1 MVGLRRLGSPCEG
14 GLAGVEPAL
23 LFLVLF
29 PPPSAGALGLAGR
42 HRAGARFTT
51 DRQEAAVMKWVVGN
65 ASVVQVGDHS
75 VTCPIDQRVD
85 LDELILL
92 IDRGAGDQCAVGR
105 LIGAHTRDP
114 CDGASKRTTERLDF
128 AGRAARMPRFYRCE
142 KRSRPRARPAR
153 VGAGDEEKGGGGEVR
168 G

>member
-23 LFLVLF
+23 LFIVLL

-42 HRAGARFTT
+42 HRAGARFTA

-75 VTCPIDQRVD
+75 VTCPIDQRVGG
-85 LDELILL
+85 DELMFG
-92 IDRGAGDQCAVGR
+92 IDRGAGAQCAV
-105 LIGAHTRDP
+105 
-114 CDGASKRTTERLDF
+114 
-128 AGRAARMPRFYRCE
+128 
-142 KRSRPRARPAR
+142 
-153 VGAGDEEKGGGGEVR
+153 R
-168 G
+168 GL

>member
-14 GLAGVEPAL
+14 GSAGVEPTL
-23 LFLVLF
+23 LFLVLL

-42 HRAGARFTT
+42 HRAGARFTA

-75 VTCPIDQRVD
+75 VTCPIEQRVD

-92 IDRGAGDQCAVGR
+92 INRGR
-105 LIGAHTRDP
+105 SEEHT
-114 CDGASKRTTERLDF
+114 SELQ
-128 AGRAARMPRFYRCE
+128 
-142 KRSRPRARPAR
+142 SL
-153 VGAGDEEKGGGGEVR
+153 
-168 G
+168 